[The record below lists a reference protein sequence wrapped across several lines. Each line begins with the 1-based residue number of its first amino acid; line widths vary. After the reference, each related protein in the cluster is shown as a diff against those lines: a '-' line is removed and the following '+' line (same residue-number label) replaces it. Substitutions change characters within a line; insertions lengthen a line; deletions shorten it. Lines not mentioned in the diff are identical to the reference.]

1 MARGFTLVEVLVALV
16 VLAVGLLGA
25 AAMLLESLQGSR
37 IALERSRAVVLAGDM
52 AERLRANRAA
62 GNAYDTTDG
71 TPDPQLDPACEQA
84 GAGCNAA
91 TMAAHDL
98 RRWQDAVAAALPQG
112 VGTVDVAPLSPT
124 ANRCTIRLAWAQSG
138 GAAPTTFTLVADL

>member
-62 GNAYDTTDG
+62 GNA
-71 TPDPQLDPACEQA
+71 
-84 GAGCNAA
+84 
-91 TMAAHDL
+91 
-98 RRWQDAVAAALPQG
+98 
-112 VGTVDVAPLSPT
+112 
-124 ANRCTIRLAWAQSG
+124 
-138 GAAPTTFTLVADL
+138 